1 MKVQYVVVRT
11 DVRRLTPDDLTA
23 AWAQGGTPRDERTL
37 PEPRRQVAFAD
48 NLESALHLARALATV
63 GTVRSGRQ
71 RVKVVRLD

>member
-1 MKVQYVVVRT
+1 MQYVVVRT
-11 DVRRLTPDDLTA
+11 DIRRLTPGDLAA
-23 AWAQGGTPRDERTL
+23 AWAQGGSPRDERAL

-48 NLESALHLARALATV
+48 NLESALQLARALATV

>member
-1 MKVQYVVVRT
+1 MVVRT
-11 DVRRLTPDDLTA
+11 DIRRLTPDDLTA
-23 AWAQGGTPRDERTL
+23 AWAQGGSPRDERTL

-48 NLESALHLARALATV
+48 NLESALHLARALASV